1 MKTKSII
8 HARTPYG
15 MVLIAVLATVSVS
28 AQMQFA
34 SQKNYSSSG
43 GDNFYAANSPNYFAL
58 SEPVPGSRHIAY
70 MAFSSSA
77 VNINNAEDIIFI
89 DKPGAATNLPVA
101 RNDIRFNSANT
112 VIRFKPTTFTY
123 PMSSG
128 KDIGIARYP
137 AEQLLLYAAM
147 LKQYAKK
154 NGFDTTYAFF
164 SNMGMLVNKR
174 RFFVVNLVTMEIEQS
189 GLVAQGRGKGP
200 SRFDKQYSNNR
211 DSKCTS
217 LGRYKIMKKY
227 RGEYGDAYRMM
238 GLDSS
243 NCNVFRRNIVLHSMG
258 CMPDAEDNMPV
269 CISEGCPAVS
279 VKFLSSLSRI
289 IDSRKKP
296 VLLWIFDSNLE
307 EVIVEQKPVNN
318 IIQENGIQEEK
329 FYHTCPIHH
338 PRNKMNIDL

>member
-1 MKTKSII
+1 M
-8 HARTPYG
+8 
-15 MVLIAVLATVSVS
+15 
-28 AQMQFA
+28 
-34 SQKNYSSSG
+34 
-43 GDNFYAANSPNYFAL
+43 
-58 SEPVPGSRHIAY
+58 AY
-70 MAFSSSA
+70 SSSA
-77 VNINNAEDIIFI
+77 VNNNIAEEINFI
-89 DKPGAATNLPVA
+89 DKPGAASNLPVA
-101 RNDIRFNSANT
+101 KNDFRFNAGNA
-112 VIRFKPTTFTY
+112 VIKFKPTTFTY

-128 KDIGIARYP
+128 KDIGIASYP
-137 AEQLLLYAAM
+137 AEQLLLYAAT

-227 RGEYGDAYRMM
+227 RGEYGEAYRMT

-243 NCNVFRRNIVLHSMG
+243 NCNVFKRNIVLHSMG

-307 EVIVEQKPVNN
+307 EVIVERKPVNN
-318 IIQENGIQEEK
+318 IVQEAGKMEEES
-329 FYHTCPIHH
+329 YHICPIHH
-338 PRNKMNIDL
+338 PRNKMNVDF